1 MEKEMSFHIL
11 GIEETKDENAVKMAY
26 RKLLKET
33 NPEDDPEGF
42 KRLRTAYETAAAFAA
57 KPDDEAE
64 PENGGGTEEK
74 TAVDAWIGR
83 VDECYRDVYGRAD
96 EQAWRELLEDPVCDG
111 LDTSLEARER
121 LLAYLM
127 NHVYLP
133 QKIWKLL
140 DKNFQ
145 IVEDI
150 EFLEEK
156 FPKNFLNYVEYYVG
170 HEGFIR
176 FEYFRR
182 RGAGEENVDG
192 YLDHYFAVKKKT
204 DRNEFEGC
212 GQELDDLAAFGVWHP
227 YEEVERLR
235 LLLAEE
241 DAAGAARLADELEET
256 CGGSMRNDPYIWS
269 YIGRVRYREGK
280 KDEAYAVWTRVLN
293 DYPDYYQAKTGAVSC
308 LMEKGR
314 YWQAREWMMEILELD
329 GRDEEILSRLKEA
342 NEALITRLQEN
353 PEYHEE
359 GKDIPAGEGAIELA
373 WCLFQNE
380 RLDETIRYLENYT
393 PEEGQEYSYTNLFG
407 RVLYQA
413 ERYQEARPYLEEW
426 LRMIT
431 GTVDDG
437 TQENQRRRSRLG
449 RALYIL
455 GGCCYQLGEQEEA
468 AAYVERAA
476 KEADSQQERMG
487 YRQYLAHILCES
499 KQYEQAV
506 DVCDQ
511 ILEEDENYY
520 PAYLIR
526 QEACYELRK
535 GQQVVDDYHRAV
547 GIFAG
552 YYKPYLMAAQ
562 VFFYHNQFE
571 DAKGVIDRAKENGV
585 EFSSC
590 LKLYEV
596 KILRNLAGKKEDRE
610 LPLKLCGELMK
621 EIEGETDIEDTSEVE
636 FETALLHWDN
646 DEFQEALSHMAEA
659 IRKNAG
665 RMQYRLVRGNIYLD
679 MKKYNEALTEYAGA
693 EEVYRSSPSLYYN
706 RGLCYE
712 GKKMKVQAAE
722 NFEKALEL
730 QEGYRDACEK
740 LADYY
745 REKYEDQYKRADFDT
760 SIAYISRQI
769 AVTENCYYLVHRGL
783 IYMNAMEL
791 DEAIRDFEK
800 ALEYVPEDWAAYNNL
815 GCCYKYL
822 GRFEEA
828 IGYFEKAVEYMEDS
842 KSLLP
847 YSNMADCYEALGDYR
862 KAIES
867 YQKDLKLFP
876 DYTSFWKEIG
886 QLYACLGE
894 YDRAEEAYGH
904 TTKMDDYYS
913 RMGDL
918 WFYQGN
924 GKKALHFYKKG
935 IENAAADKKA
945 ERQSDLG
952 QAYMDQL
959 QNYPKAAAWL
969 KRAIARTTDH
979 GDLFDYERYL
989 ARAYYLMGKYGP
1001 AKEHAKAA
1009 LEHFK
1014 KSGEGTEEDYLAYG
1028 PYKPAR
1034 EGVMGWLY
1042 LAMGE
1047 REKGMELFGQ
1057 MDRGYRCKGCRYQ
1070 GCYEKYL
1077 FQGWCYEAMGD
1088 QENALLMYR
1097 EAARLNP
1104 HSIAVMCALD
1114 NLQKRVDRKK

>member
-1 MEKEMSFHIL
+1 
-11 GIEETKDENAVKMAY
+11 
-26 RKLLKET
+26 
-33 NPEDDPEGF
+33 
-42 KRLRTAYETAAAFAA
+42 
-57 KPDDEAE
+57 
-64 PENGGGTEEK
+64 
-74 TAVDAWIGR
+74 
-83 VDECYRDVYGRAD
+83 
-96 EQAWRELLEDPVCDG
+96 
-111 LDTSLEARER
+111 
-121 LLAYLM
+121 
-127 NHVYLP
+127 
-133 QKIWKLL
+133 
-140 DKNFQ
+140 
-145 IVEDI
+145 
-150 EFLEEK
+150 
-156 FPKNFLNYVEYYVG
+156 
-170 HEGFIR
+170 
-176 FEYFRR
+176 
-182 RGAGEENVDG
+182 
-192 YLDHYFAVKKKT
+192 
-204 DRNEFEGC
+204 
-212 GQELDDLAAFGVWHP
+212 
-227 YEEVERLR
+227 
-235 LLLAEE
+235 
-241 DAAGAARLADELEET
+241 
-256 CGGSMRNDPYIWS
+256 
-269 YIGRVRYREGK
+269 
-280 KDEAYAVWTRVLN
+280 
-293 DYPDYYQAKTGAVSC
+293 
-308 LMEKGR
+308 
-314 YWQAREWMMEILELD
+314 
-329 GRDEEILSRLKEA
+329 
-342 NEALITRLQEN
+342 
-353 PEYHEE
+353 
-359 GKDIPAGEGAIELA
+359 
-373 WCLFQNE
+373 
-380 RLDETIRYLENYT
+380 
-393 PEEGQEYSYTNLFG
+393 
-407 RVLYQA
+407 
-413 ERYQEARPYLEEW
+413 
-426 LRMIT
+426 
-431 GTVDDG
+431 
-437 TQENQRRRSRLG
+437 
-449 RALYIL
+449 
-455 GGCCYQLGEQEEA
+455 
-468 AAYVERAA
+468 
-476 KEADSQQERMG
+476 
-487 YRQYLAHILCES
+487 
-499 KQYEQAV
+499 
-506 DVCDQ
+506 
-511 ILEEDENYY
+511 
-520 PAYLIR
+520 
-526 QEACYELRK
+526 
-535 GQQVVDDYHRAV
+535 
-547 GIFAG
+547 
-552 YYKPYLMAAQ
+552 
-562 VFFYHNQFE
+562 
-571 DAKGVIDRAKENGV
+571 
-585 EFSSC
+585 
-590 LKLYEV
+590 
-596 KILRNLAGKKEDRE
+596 
-610 LPLKLCGELMK
+610 
-621 EIEGETDIEDTSEVE
+621 
-636 FETALLHWDN
+636 
-646 DEFQEALSHMAEA
+646 MAEA

-745 REKYEDQYKRADFDT
+745 REKYEDQYKRVDFDT

-800 ALEYVPEDWAAYNNL
+800 ALEYVPEDWAAHNNL

-862 KAIES
+862 KAIEC

-886 QLYACLGE
+886 QLYAYLGE
-894 YDRAEEAYGH
+894 YDRAEEAYGQ
-904 TTKMDDYYS
+904 TKKMDDYYS

-918 WFYQGN
+918 WFYQRN
-924 GKKALHFYKKG
+924 DKKALHFYKKG

-959 QNYPKAAAWL
+959 QNYSKAAAWL

-1014 KSGEGTEEDYLAYG
+1014 QSGEGTEEDYLAYG

-1077 FQGWCYEAMGD
+1077 FQGWCYETMGD

>member
-1 MEKEMSFHIL
+1 MEKEMGFHIL
-11 GIEETKDENAVKMAY
+11 GIEETKDERAVKMAY
-26 RKLLKET
+26 MRLLKET
-33 NPEDDPEGF
+33 NPEDDPESF

-57 KPDDEAE
+57 A
-64 PENGGGTEEK
+64 PEEEGESGAGDASEEK
-74 TAVDAWIGR
+74 TELDEWIDRVDA
-83 VDECYRDVYGRAD
+83 CYRDVYGRTD
-96 EQAWRELLEDPVCDG
+96 ERKWRQLLEDPVCDG

-121 LLAYLM
+121 LLVYLM

-133 QKIWKLL
+133 QKIWQLL
-140 DKNFQ
+140 DKSFQ

-150 EFLEEK
+150 GLLEEK
-156 FPKNFLNYVEYYVG
+156 FPKNFLNYVEYYVE

-192 YLDHYFAVKKKT
+192 YLDGYFAVKKKA

-212 GQELDDLAAFGVWHP
+212 RQELDDLAAFGVWHP

-235 LLLAEE
+235 LLLAEH
-241 DAAGAARLADELEET
+241 DLDRASRLANTLEET
-256 CGGSMRNDPYIWS
+256 CGDSMRDDPYIWS
-269 YIGRVRYREGK
+269 YIGRVRYMEEK
-280 KDEAYAVWTRVLN
+280 KDEAYTIWTRVLKS
-293 DYPDYYQAKTGAVSC
+293 YPDYYQAKSGAVSC

-314 YWQAREWMMEILELD
+314 FWQAREWMMEILELD
-329 GRDEEILSRLKEA
+329 GRDEDILGRLKAA
-342 NEALITRLQEN
+342 NEALIARLREN

-359 GKDIPAGEGAIELA
+359 GKDVPAEEGAIELA

-380 RLDETIRYLENYT
+380 RLDETIRYLESYT
-393 PEEGQEYSYTNLFG
+393 PEKAQEYSYTNLFG
-407 RVLYQA
+407 RVLFQA
-413 ERYQEARPYLEEW
+413 ERYEEARPYLEKW

-431 GTVDDG
+431 ETVDDG
-437 TQENQRRRSRLG
+437 TQENRRRRSRKG

-455 GGCCYQLGEQEEA
+455 GGCCFQQGESEA
-468 AAYVERAA
+468 AAGYVERAA
-476 KEADSQQERMG
+476 KEADGQQERMG
-487 YRQYLAHILCES
+487 YLQYLAHILCES
-499 KQYEQAV
+499 KQYERAV

-511 ILEEDENYY
+511 MTAEDENYY
-520 PAYLIR
+520 PAYLLR

-552 YYKPYLMAAQ
+552 YYKPYLLAAQ

-571 DAKGVIDRAKENGV
+571 DAKEVIDRARENGA

-596 KILRNLAGKKEDRE
+596 KVLRNLARTKEDRE

-621 EIEGETDIEDTSEVE
+621 EIEGETDIEDVSEVE

-646 DEFQEALSHMAEA
+646 EEFHEALSHLAEA
-659 IRKNAG
+659 IRNNKD

-679 MKKYNEALTEYAGA
+679 MKKYNEALTEYASA
-693 EEVYRSSPSLYYN
+693 AEVYHDSPSLFYN

-745 REKYEDQYKRADFDT
+745 REKYENQYRRADFDT
-760 SIAYISRQI
+760 AIAYISRQI

-800 ALEYVPEDWAAYNNL
+800 ALTYVPEDWAAYNNL

-828 IGYFEKAVEYMEDS
+828 VKYFEKAVEYMEDS

-862 KAIES
+862 KAIEC
-867 YQKDLKLFP
+867 YEKDLKLFP
-876 DYTSFWKEIG
+876 EYTSFWKEIG
-886 QLYACLGE
+886 QLYAYLGE
-894 YDRAEEAYGH
+894 YEKAEEAYGH

-924 GKKALHFYKKG
+924 EKKALRFYKTG

-952 QAYMDQL
+952 EAYMDQM
-959 QNYPKAAAWL
+959 QNYPKAVAWL
-969 KRAIARTTDH
+969 KRAIGRTTDH

-989 ARAYYLMGKYGP
+989 ARAYYRMGKYGP
-1001 AKEHAKAA
+1001 AREHAKAA

-1014 KSGEGTEEDYLAYG
+1014 LSGEGTEEDYLAYG

-1042 LAMGE
+1042 LALGE
-1047 REKGMELFGQ
+1047 REKGLELFGQ
-1057 MDRGYRCKGCRYQ
+1057 MDQGHRCKGCRYRK
-1070 GCYEKYL
+1070 CYEKFL
-1077 FQGWCYEAMGD
+1077 FQGWYYESMGD
-1088 QENALLMYR
+1088 QENALIMYR
-1097 EAARLNP
+1097 EADRLNP
-1104 HSIAVMCALD
+1104 HSIAVSCALD